1 MNLNKPIYEGLTI
14 TEVKIEYSKECQKII
29 DIYEGLIRDRIEGL
43 AKVFIGNIF
52 TQDNPLKMIQS
63 DEYLKS
69 LQMMLSKI
77 ISRSNPTILIKHL

>member
-14 TEVKIEYSKECQKII
+14 TEVKIEYSKECQKMI
-29 DIYEGLIRDRIEGL
+29 DIYEGRIRERIEGL
-43 AKVFIGNIF
+43 AKVFTGNIF

-69 LQMMLSKI
+69 LQKMLCKI
-77 ISRSNPTILIKHL
+77 ISTATPTILIKHK